1 MDTSK
6 EISEYKKE
14 RYKKVEN
21 DSNNI
26 FTIAEDAV
34 AIYSSLNVII
44 VKRFPRYDK
53 PSSDILGIKS
63 QISNYAN
70 NVVGQL
76 WLKQESPSRIYVIDL
91 ELGHLTYRAV
101 QQISRIIT
109 KPPQSAPWLR
119 QARHAGVAICRKNGW
134 QDHNNCKQTRYQARR
149 DHNLSEKWWQDHT
162 DCASIPYQRSQVAR
176 DSQRISQQVRTYEDV
191 VANNCY
197 NYSVPTQN

>member
-6 EISEYKKE
+6 DISEYKKE
-14 RYKKVEN
+14 WYKKVEN

-34 AIYSSLNVII
+34 AIDSSLNVII

-109 KPPQSAPWLR
+109 KPPQYATLTAPS
-119 QARHAGVAICRKNGW
+119 
-134 QDHNNCKQTRYQARR
+134 QARR
-149 DHNLSEKWWQDHT
+149 SRNLSEKW
-162 DCASIPYQRSQVAR
+162 AAESQ
-176 DSQRISQQVRTYEDV
+176 
-191 VANNCY
+191 
-197 NYSVPTQN
+197 